1 MHHSMQVV
9 MEARESV
16 GSPSSGVTGNC
27 DPLDV
32 WVLGS
37 RPGSFLCKSNMDS
50 SLASHHSPVV
60 SYTYF
65 FLKSPSY
72 TK

>member
-1 MHHSMQVV
+1 MHHDVQVV

-32 WVLGS
+32 WVLGT
-37 RPGSFLCKSNMDS
+37 RPGSFLCKSNVDS
-50 SLASHHSPVV
+50 
-60 SYTYF
+60 
-65 FLKSPSY
+65 
-72 TK
+72 